1 MITRRAAMCR
11 AGRRAAVADRG
22 TTSAAAVPDGR
33 LHPLA
38 PRGRWIA
45 GRPPRGSAEGKT
57 AAGWQTQPR
66 AGAGRTILRTIWP
79 REGSCSRLHVRHGFR
94 WGAWSGAKG
103 AAVRDRGAILDL
115 RFRAN
120 ALAGMGSQ
128 PRTLA
133 RRARR
138 SQRRAARRRSAAAA
152 LLRQGTGQPAQRLRR

>member
-1 MITRRAAMCR
+1 MCR

-66 AGAGRTILRTIWP
+66 AGRPVPAARFSEPFGRARGL
-79 REGSCSRLHVRHGFR
+79 SRFR
-94 WGAWSGAKG
+94 WGAAQKAKG

-120 ALAGMGSQ
+120 ARALGMGNALGMGSQ